1 MATKKKSKTSELP
14 KRPWPPAV
22 IGWREHVDLPAL
34 GIGPIIAKIDTG
46 ARSAALH
53 AEEIELL
60 HGGRKVRFKVP
71 RKTSS
76 KKRITCELPVTDWRL
91 VKNSGGR
98 SELRFVVE
106 TDVSIGGMR
115 FPVEITLTD
124 RTDMGV
130 PMLLGRNTLLD
141 RFLVHPAKTF
151 VLSKARTARKPKR
164 KKSSP

>member
-1 MATKKKSKTSELP
+1 MATKKKSAAHETP
-14 KRPWPPAV
+14 KRPWPPAI
-22 IGWREHVDLPAL
+22 IGWREHVDLPKL

-71 RKTSS
+71 RNASS
-76 KKRITCELPVTDWRL
+76 AKRVTCELPVVDWRM

-106 TDVSIGGMR
+106 TDVAIGGLR
-115 FPVEITLTD
+115 FTAEITLTD

-130 PMLLGRNTLLD
+130 PMLLGRKTLLD
-141 RFLVHPAKTF
+141 KFLVHPAKSF
-151 VLSKARTARKPKR
+151 VLSKTSAAPKPKQ
-164 KKSSP
+164 KKRSR

>member
-1 MATKKKSKTSELP
+1 MAAKKKSASTKSV
-14 KRPWPPAV
+14 KRPLPPAV
-22 IGWREHVDLPAL
+22 IGWREHIDLPAL

-60 HGGRKVRFKVP
+60 HGGRRVRFRVP
-71 RKTSS
+71 RRTSS
-76 KKRITCELPVTDWRL
+76 PKRVVCELPVTDWRI

-106 TDVSIGGMR
+106 TQISIGGMQ

-130 PMLLGRNTLLD
+130 PMLLGRKALLD
-141 RFLVHPAKTF
+141 RFLVHPAKSF
-151 VLSKARTARKPKR
+151 VLSKTRLHRPKR
-164 KKSSP
+164 KKSSA

>member
-1 MATKKKSKTSELP
+1 MVTKKSAAKQPP
-14 KRPWPPAV
+14 KRPIPPAV
-22 IGWREHVDLPAL
+22 IGWREHIDLPAL
-34 GIGPIIAKIDTG
+34 GIGPITAKIDTG

-76 KKRITCELPVTDWRL
+76 PKRVVCELPVTDWRI

-106 TDVSIGGMR
+106 TQVAIGGIE
-115 FPVEITLTD
+115 FPAEITLTN

-130 PMLLGRNTLLD
+130 PMLLGRQALYD
-141 RFLVHPAKTF
+141 RFLVH
-151 VLSKARTARKPKR
+151 
-164 KKSSP
+164 

>member
-1 MATKKKSKTSELP
+1 MATKKKSATSHMP
-14 KRPWPPAV
+14 NRPRLAAV
-22 IGWREHVDLPAL
+22 IGWREHVNLPAL
-34 GIGPIIAKIDTG
+34 GIGPIVAKIDTG

-71 RKTSS
+71 RKTASA
-76 KKRITCELPVTDWRL
+76 KRVTCELPVTDWRL

-106 TDVSIGGMR
+106 TEVAIGGMQ
-115 FPVEITLTD
+115 FPAEVTLTD

-130 PMLLGRNTLLD
+130 PMLLGRKALLD
-141 RFLVHPAKTF
+141 RFLVHPARSF
-151 VLSKARTARKPKR
+151 VLSKARKR
-164 KKSSP
+164 KRKTPAA

>member
-1 MATKKKSKTSELP
+1 MATKKKSPSTGPP

-53 AEEIELL
+53 AEDIELL
-60 HGGRKVRFKVP
+60 QGGRKVRFKVP
-71 RKTSS
+71 RRTSS
-76 KKRITCELPVTDWRL
+76 PKRVTCELAVTDWRV

-106 TDVSIGGMR
+106 TEIAIGGMR
-115 FPVEITLTD
+115 FPAEVTLTN

-130 PMLLGRNTLLD
+130 PMLLGRKALLD
-141 RFLVHPAKTF
+141 RFLVHPAKSF
-151 VLSKARTARKPKR
+151 VLSKSRTARKPKR
-164 KKSSP
+164 KKPAK